1 MTSNLP
7 NTPPDNGYITFDR
20 LSLFAANPKGPQLQ
34 RPRMSFGIDPKGSPM
49 ITVALND
56 PDLQGRMGF
65 INAIYTPK
73 EFMNVVEVFN
83 CVLNNP
89 EPSRLTHQTFRQLR
103 DSEGKVIEGKGL
115 LVALHVCKDKEGMVW
130 MALDQE
136 GKPKVKFT
144 FEFAEWHTLVNQ
156 EGQPVSAGMMSQIVA
171 RATIEAL
178 RDMGK
183 SAVMNRNARQQRA
196 QQMQNLGAR
205 PADIGGEDITF

>member
-1 MTSNLP
+1 MTP
-7 NTPPDNGYITFDR
+7 NTPPSDTGYITFDR
-20 LSLFAANPKGPQLQ
+20 LSLFAPNPKGHQLQ

-49 ITVALND
+49 ITVAVND

-73 EFMNVVEVFN
+73 EFMNVVETFHY
-83 CVLNNP
+83 VLNNP
-89 EPSRLTHQTFRQLR
+89 EPSRMTYQTFRQLR
-103 DSEGKVIEGKGL
+103 DSEGNPIDGKGL

-136 GKPKVKFT
+136 GKPKIKFT

-156 EGQPVSAGMMSQIVA
+156 EGQPVDAGTMSQIVA

-183 SAVMNRNARQQRA
+183 SAVMNRTARQQKV
-196 QQMQNLGAR
+196 QQMQSLGAR